1 MWRGRRSSRGRG
13 GLMGR
18 LLDPFQQP
26 PVLKEAHAMYDQGR
40 FNEAA
45 GLFEKLAAGARQRMG
60 RQAPF
65 LFIMAGMSRVQA
77 GQSVVGMDHLN
88 EGMQVL
94 AATSRWRAFWL
105 TGQRC
110 VDELNQAGFQAEAQ
124 KVGAWLQSFRPPQ
137 TAQTPDPAAPPARP
151 ALPPKCPFCGG
162 NVVPG
167 AMDWLDGQTA
177 ECDYCGSPI
186 RGSA

>member
-1 MWRGRRSSRGRG
+1 MWRNRRSPRGRG

-18 LLDPFQQP
+18 MLDPFQQP
-26 PVLKEAHAMYDQGR
+26 PILKEAHALYDHGR

-65 LFIMAGMSRVQA
+65 LFIMAGMARVQA
-77 GQSVVGMDHLN
+77 GQPAVGISYLN
-88 EGMQVL
+88 EGMQIL
-94 AATSRWRAFWL
+94 AAASRWRAFWQ

-110 VDELNQAGFQAEAQ
+110 VAELNQAGYPAEAQ
-124 KVGAWLQSFRPPQ
+124 QVEAWLQNARPPQ
-137 TAQTPDPAAPPARP
+137 AAQMPAPAAPGRP
-151 ALPPKCPFCGG
+151 ALPLKCPFCGG
-162 NVVPG
+162 GVDPSAV
-167 AMDWLDGQTA
+167 DWLDEQTA

-186 RGSA
+186 RSEA